1 MHCEPLRVDGIFLRA
16 VNPRS
21 FDRTPSGCWFL
32 PFIAGIVMCF
42 IGAVY
47 IMKDGADGVPPRS
60 TGIGLLVPGACCI
73 LAAIARVEYYRRTS
87 MNRT

>member
-16 VNPRS
+16 VDPRS
-21 FDRTPSGCWFL
+21 VDRTPSGCWFL
-32 PFIAGIVMCF
+32 PAMAGIVMCF

-73 LAAIARVEYYRRTS
+73 LAAVARVVYYS
-87 MNRT
+87 WYN